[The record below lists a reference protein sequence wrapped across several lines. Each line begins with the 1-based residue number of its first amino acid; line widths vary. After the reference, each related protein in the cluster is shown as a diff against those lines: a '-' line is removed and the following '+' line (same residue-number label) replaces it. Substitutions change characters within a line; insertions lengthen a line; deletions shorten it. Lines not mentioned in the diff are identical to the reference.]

1 MSYIRKYRWPILIL
15 SLIILSIGGFTLWAS
30 FPYRPMPEAF
40 RALESDSSVA
50 IQDEPWLVFQP
61 QNSSPKTGLI
71 LYPGGRVDPEGYAPF
86 ARSITSEGYLVVIV
100 PMPLNLAVFAPGR
113 ASDVIQFFPEIE
125 SWAIGGHSLG
135 GAMAANFAKDHPDAV
150 DGLLLLASYP
160 ASSDDLS
167 SLPLRVTSI
176 YATLDGFASLEEID
190 ASRANLPDSTRWVQ
204 IVGGNHSQFG
214 WYGFQNGD
222 NTATISRQAQ
232 QELMVSSTMDLLQS
246 LEEPSP

>member
-1 MSYIRKYRWPILIL
+1 MSQFRKYRWPIIIL
-15 SLIILSIGGFTLWAS
+15 SLIILSVGGFILWAS
-30 FPYRPMPEAF
+30 LPYSPMPEAL

-50 IQDEPWLVFQP
+50 IQDEPWLIFQP
-61 QNSSPKTGLI
+61 QYNSPKTGLI
-71 LYPGGRVDPEGYAPF
+71 LYPGGRVDPEAYAPL
-86 ARSITSEGYLVVIV
+86 ARSIASEGYLVVIV

-113 ASDVIQFFPEIE
+113 ASDVTDYFPEIE
-125 SWAIGGHSLG
+125 SWTIGGHSLG
-135 GAMAANFAKDHPDAV
+135 GTMAANFTKDHPDAV

-176 YATLDGFASLEEID
+176 YATRDGFTSLEEID
-190 ASRANLPDSTRWVQ
+190 ASRANLPDSTRWVR

-232 QELMVSSTMDLLQS
+232 QEWVVSSTMDLLQS